1 MKIALAG
8 ILTLALL
15 AAWHIPKLK
24 KKKGIILI
32 FYALGMIVLFAVYN
46 IRTMDKIIRFSH
58 PFGQIVYQSEFAAT
72 GEYPDAFLDEFFK
85 GKTVYT
91 KDDAFTVDEDH
102 DINEEDGDSWLYEWY
117 HAVNIWNYLKF
128 NRASI
133 VKDAS
138 LNGITLREDQRSHF
152 TDLGPAND
160 LLRYTFVL
168 TDLKGEEGN
177 GFYFYWFYSSHI
189 GDARVY
195 ICPEKL
201 SGSDELVL
209 LWQNDAGD
217 DTESYYI
224 ASKSF
229 YDDVLAK

>member
-1 MKIALAG
+1 M
-8 ILTLALL
+8 
-15 AAWHIPKLK
+15 
-24 KKKGIILI
+24 
-32 FYALGMIVLFAVYN
+32 
-46 IRTMDKIIRFSH
+46 
-58 PFGQIVYQSEFAAT
+58 
-72 GEYPDAFLDEFFK
+72 
-85 GKTVYT
+85 
-91 KDDAFTVDEDH
+91 DEDH

-128 NRASI
+128 NRANV